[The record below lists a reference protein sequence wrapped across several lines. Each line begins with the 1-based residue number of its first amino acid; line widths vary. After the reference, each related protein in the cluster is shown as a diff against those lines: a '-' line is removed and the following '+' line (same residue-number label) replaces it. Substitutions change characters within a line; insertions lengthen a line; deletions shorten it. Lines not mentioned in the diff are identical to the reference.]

1 MIKVLQI
8 AHQFGFFNSEI
19 AQQLNQ
25 TQNESIVTENE
36 EETMGLEDHSNLY
49 QPQKNSL
56 LDTRLQPDQLE
67 ETVYSY
73 LELESNT
80 DRNVK
85 PDTQH
90 QLKQERA
97 KTQQQASQL
106 QSLQAQVDTLT
117 KKFKATEQLLQ
128 NFSAGK

>member
-1 MIKVLQI
+1 
-8 AHQFGFFNSEI
+8 
-19 AQQLNQ
+19 
-25 TQNESIVTENE
+25 
-36 EETMGLEDHSNLY
+36 MGLEDHSNLY

-56 LDTRLQPDQLE
+56 LDTRMQPDQLE

-80 DRNVK
+80 DHKVK
-85 PDTQH
+85 PEEHARD

-106 QSLQAQVDTLT
+106 QSLQAQVDSLT
-117 KKFKATEQLLQ
+117 KKWQATEHLLSTFTAATGTKHSGIQADMQKQLSTNMDLIQ
-128 NFSAGK
+128 NLGAELESKEKTI